1 MTKLE
6 AGSIKPNAARHDI
19 GEIVGSAL
27 ERASKMLADHK
38 VEVEIADDL
47 PMLELDPV
55 LFEQALF
62 NLLDNAAKYSP
73 AKTTVIDR
81 RVAGRAQRQ
90 VACERRR

>member
-1 MTKLE
+1 MARL
-6 AGSIKPNAARHDI
+6 SAARSN
-19 GEIVGSAL
+19 G
-27 ERASKMLADHK
+27 RAKILADHK

-73 AKTTVIDR
+73 AQTTVIIDAWQEESS
-81 RVAGRAQRQ
+81 VKLQ
-90 VACERRR
+90 VERRR